1 MSLSNSFFHPF
12 SQQFNACNNGMNEWI
27 AAGCFIFFRWL
38 VCQVHVVVY
47 RRLPVAPRSPPQQTN
62 VITLSNSESGILSL
76 YLESAVLWTV
86 WMRAHCTMCS
96 HARDSP
102 DCLGTKQKTQKKKIW
117 RTEEGSLFL
126 PAVDDASVLFYL
138 FYVQASI
145 LYQETITIYPY
156 IIFIHRTR
164 EREREII
171 VMAGGHIDSSH
182 CIRCLII
189 IFVLLLFFSL
199 QSQII
204 VFFLLLFCCRC
215 CYCSLVFFSRSNEM
229 NISWIVYV
237 CARWRAPDPSPDSIP
252 NDHTSHTHLTPKN
265 E

>member
-1 MSLSNSFFHPF
+1 MHVTMVWMNESLRVVSFFF
-12 SQQFNACNNGMNEWI
+12 VGWYVRYTSLCI
-27 AAGCFIFFRWL
+27 AKCLLHQGLRHNRQTSSRSAFLR
-38 VCQVHVVVY
+38 
-47 RRLPVAPRSPPQQTN
+47 VAY
-62 VITLSNSESGILSL
+62 LSL

-96 HARDSP
+96 HARDST

-164 EREREII
+164 AREREII

-204 VFFLLLFCCRC
+204 VFFLLLFVVVVVIV
-215 CYCSLVFFSRSNEM
+215 LLFSFRGQMRWTYRGLFMCVRDDAHRIPVPTQSRMITHHTRIWLRKMSNF
-229 NISWIVYV
+229 
-237 CARWRAPDPSPDSIP
+237 
-252 NDHTSHTHLTPKN
+252 K
-265 E
+265 